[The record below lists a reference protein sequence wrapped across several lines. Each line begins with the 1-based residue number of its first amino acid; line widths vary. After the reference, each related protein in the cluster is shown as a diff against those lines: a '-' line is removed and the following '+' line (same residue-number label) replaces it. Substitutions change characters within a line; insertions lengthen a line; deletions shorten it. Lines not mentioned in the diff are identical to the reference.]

1 MITVRPLEDVDALA
15 ELIVRQPLQPF
26 LQSWAW
32 GEFQHSLGRPIW
44 RLGAFD
50 GQQLVGA
57 ALVIEHE
64 LLLGKKYLYVP
75 RGPLADTP
83 DALQALFQAV
93 RDLGK
98 KEGSMYVKNDP
109 NLYNFSQTISTL
121 AEKYTVG
128 TTLQP
133 QQTQILNTSLPPEEI
148 LVTMHSKTR
157 YNIRLAE
164 KKQVIARWSRSSEDL
179 EQFLRLMHQTGERQ
193 GIRLHHDSYYK
204 KLFSAL
210 SADGTA
216 ELVLGEY
223 AGAVRAA
230 HMIIWHGQT
239 ATYLHGGS
247 DDSTKEAMVPYLLQ
261 WETIKRAHQ
270 RGIKEYDLWGVAPDD
285 APSHKWA
292 GITRFKRGL
301 GGRQVVF
308 PSSMNAVL
316 QPQWYE
322 LYRLAKRM
330 RGGVD
335 G

>member
-1 MITVRPLEDVDALA
+1 MITIRPLEDAQAVTELVD
-15 ELIVRQPLQPF
+15 RQPLQPF

-32 GEFQHSLGRPIW
+32 GEFQRALGRPIW
-44 RLGAFD
+44 RLGAFEGD
-50 GQQLVGA
+50 QLVGT
-57 ALVIEHE
+57 ALVIQHE
-64 LLLGKKYLYVP
+64 LLLGKTYLYCP

-83 DALQALFQAV
+83 EAARTLFHAI
-93 RDLGK
+93 RELGK
-98 KEGSMYVKNDP
+98 KENAMYVKIDP
-109 NLYNFSQTISTL
+109 NLYHFGNEVRSL
-121 AEKYTVG
+121 ANGYSVG
-128 TTLQP
+128 TTMQP
-133 QQTQILNTSLPPEEI
+133 QQTQVLNTSIATDEI
-148 LVTMHSKTR
+148 LAAMHSKTR

-164 KKQVIARWSRSSEDL
+164 KKQVTVRWSRTPEDL
-179 EQFLRLMHQTGERQ
+179 QQFLRLMHQTGERQ
-193 GIRLHHDSYYK
+193 GIRLHHDSYYQ

-210 SADGTA
+210 STNGAA

-261 WETIKRAHQ
+261 WETIQKAHQ

-285 APSHKWA
+285 ATSHKWA

-301 GGRQVVF
+301 GGRHIVF
-308 PSSMNAVL
+308 PSSLNAII
-316 QPQWYE
+316 QPQWYQF
-322 LYRLAKRM
+322 YRLAKRM